1 MDEAKTLVQHFLSAL
16 FGVLVLAAVVA
27 LLTVGNLL
35 WRALSRQ
42 DDANRTLKEY
52 AKYSA
57 FDGTTV
63 RGQDVIALLHDTQG
77 DPFVIIT
84 DKDYKPVLTACN
96 GVTKDFDADDYDDD
110 THDKGAEVLRQTLV
124 GQSPSTRL
132 DSLGNTNSAAHA
144 IYMEGTSTS
153 ATWYNPEYAKIQQ
166 WFLDRGQAASGVS
179 GYLEYKS
186 YVLYDGGSSATI
198 VGFILVEQQGGGT
211 P

>member
-77 DPFVIIT
+77 DPFVIIA
-84 DKDYKPVLTACN
+84 DKDNKPVLTAIN
-96 GVTKDFDADDYDDD
+96 GVTKDFDAANYDDD
-110 THDKGAEVLRQTLV
+110 SHDMGALVLKDTLI
-124 GQSPSTRL
+124 GQNPTRL
-132 DSLGNTNSAAHA
+132 DCLGNSNTKHL
-144 IYMEGTSTS
+144 IYMDGTTDET
-153 ATWYNPEYAKIQQ
+153 TWYTPEYAKVQQ
-166 WFLDRGQAASGVS
+166 WFLDRGQEASGVS

-186 YVLYDGGSSATI
+186 YIIYDGGSSATI

>member
-84 DKDYKPVLTACN
+84 DKDYKPVLTAMN
-96 GVTKDFDADDYDDD
+96 NVTKSFDASDYDDD
-110 THDKGAEVLRQTLV
+110 AHDMGAQTLHTALIN
-124 GQSPSTRL
+124 QNPTRL
-132 DSLGNTNSAAHA
+132 DCLGNSTAKHL
-144 IYMEGTSTS
+144 IYMDGTTDDT
-153 ATWYNPEYAKIQQ
+153 TWYNPEYAKIQQ

-186 YVLYDGGSSATI
+186 FVIYDGGSSATI